1 MGIFLFRPI
10 NLFPV
15 YNSFAQ
21 VDIWLAQAVGV
32 GQMYWF
38 PPEKTDGINYRPLL
52 PPVRL

>member
-21 VDIWLAQAVGV
+21 EDIWLAQAVGV

-38 PPEKTDGINYRPLL
+38 PPEKLGD
-52 PPVRL
+52 